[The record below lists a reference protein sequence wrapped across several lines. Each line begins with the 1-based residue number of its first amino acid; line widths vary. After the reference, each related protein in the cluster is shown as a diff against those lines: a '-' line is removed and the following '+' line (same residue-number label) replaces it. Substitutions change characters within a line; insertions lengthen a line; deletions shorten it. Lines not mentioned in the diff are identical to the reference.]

1 MNDSDGETR
10 RATIKKRGKK
20 PGKSAMVVAVDSYLE
35 SPSGGTASDLYR
47 AARKLSAHKP
57 HCALQLLDTLAE
69 HLLAATPEALQLLEL
84 CYLFARKT
92 AIGYPVSVS
101 ALRNGC
107 EVDTGLNLQLLEL
120 AEMIKISAGVR
131 IYAKEMKKIKD
142 FYLNG
147 KQTFQ

>member
-1 MNDSDGETR
+1 MNDLTAKRFTSSASSVSGLYSR

-69 HLLAATPEALQLLEL
+69 HLLAAVAPNKA
-84 CYLFARKT
+84 
-92 AIGYPVSVS
+92 
-101 ALRNGC
+101 
-107 EVDTGLNLQLLEL
+107 
-120 AEMIKISAGVR
+120 AGVQDE
-131 IYAKEMKKIKD
+131 AS
-142 FYLNG
+142 
-147 KQTFQ
+147 T